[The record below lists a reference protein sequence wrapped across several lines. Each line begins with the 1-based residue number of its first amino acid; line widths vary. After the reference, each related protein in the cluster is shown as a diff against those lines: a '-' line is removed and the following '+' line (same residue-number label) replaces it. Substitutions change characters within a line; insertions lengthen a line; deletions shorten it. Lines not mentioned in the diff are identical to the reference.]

1 VEDRYRA
8 IIRPNSPNELR
19 SSLMRR
25 CHKLALLLL
34 LALHPRAEA
43 HIVPYTGEDPD
54 AVTIDFKSGSATFNL
69 SKGVVQTIIFHV
81 GDKSYSVSLSGCT
94 ALEHVVFDSAVFDV
108 GQPVEEGLF
117 VLTFD
122 AGAEDARAFG
132 KLPRVQ
138 VSFNHGRPNLLLIA
152 RAVAKDGYFSSPLC
166 PNSKTGS

>member
-1 VEDRYRA
+1 MEDRYRA
-8 IIRPNSPNELR
+8 IIRQTPPNELR
-19 SSLMRR
+19 SSPMRR

-34 LALHPRAEA
+34 IAIHPHAEA
-43 HIVPYTGEDPD
+43 HIGPYTGEDPD
-54 AVTIDFKSGSATFNL
+54 AVTIAFKSGTATFNL
-69 SKGVVQTIIFHV
+69 SKGVVETIVFHV

-94 ALEHVVFDSAVFDV
+94 ALEHIVFDSAVFDV
-108 GQPVEEGLF
+108 GQTIEEGLF

-138 VSFNHGRPNLLLIA
+138 VSFNHGRPSLLLIA

-166 PNSKTGS
+166 Q